1 MGQIVLTNSRNS
13 GTFFGSFRQQLQA
26 VRQWWA
32 VMTDKERRQA
42 TLQAV
47 STVACAGIVT
57 WAMPTIASG
66 VEHQRELADAR
77 LKAQVFAQM
86 RDGGAAARALPG
98 APSVAAHPWLVRV
111 EHSLAREGNSA
122 LGRYS
127 SHDRDEA
134 ALGSVT
140 SFRPDDLTRAEHVRA
155 EHQCMA
161 EAVYYEARSERTQG
175 QLAVAEVIANRV
187 ADHRYPNSICEV
199 VYQGATRTTGCQ
211 FTFTCDGA
219 LAIRP
224 HGARWE
230 AARAVAAQIVMG
242 IHEPRTGEATHYHAN
257 YVNPVWNS
265 GLVRTERIGAHIFY
279 RFPKGREWA
288 SARRKLSVRMD
299 ARRSGREA
307 IVSVSADAGPD
318 TNNLN
323 ARSLSVLKPAADAA
337 P

>member
-1 MGQIVLTNSRNS
+1 
-13 GTFFGSFRQQLQA
+13 
-26 VRQWWA
+26 
-32 VMTDKERRQA
+32 MTDTERRKVA
-42 TLQAV
+42 FHAV
-47 STVACAGIVT
+47 SAVACAGIVT
-57 WAMPTIASG
+57 WAMPAISESA
-66 VEHQRELADAR
+66 EHQRELANAR
-77 LKAQVFAQM
+77 LKAQVFAQL
-86 RDGGAAARALPG
+86 RDGGEAARALPG
-98 APSVAAHPWLVRV
+98 APSIAAHPWLVRV
-111 EHSLAREGNSA
+111 EYSLAREGNST

-127 SHDRDEA
+127 GRDRDEA

-140 SFRPDDLTRAEHVRA
+140 SFRPGDLKRAEHVRA

-187 ADHRYPNSICEV
+187 EDHRYPNSVCEV

-230 AARAVAAQIVMG
+230 TAKAVAAQVVMG

-265 GLVRTERIGAHIFY
+265 GLVRTEKIGAHIFY

-288 SARRKLSVRMD
+288 SARERLSVRMD
-299 ARRSGREA
+299 ARSGGRGA

-318 TNNLN
+318 TRNLN